1 MDSSDG
7 GGRLLF
13 CIFKDNGMTEPE
25 KVLTEKQKVFLE
37 ALMSE
42 ECRGNLRRAMDAAG
56 YAKETSISSVVS
68 SLKDEINDKASMT
81 LAMNAPMAAWGMVDV
96 LNDPS
101 AMGARNTVSA
111 AREILDRT
119 GLIKKEQVEVKN
131 TGGAMFILPPKSE
144 D

>member
-1 MDSSDG
+1 M
-7 GGRLLF
+7 
-13 CIFKDNGMTEPE
+13 K
-25 KVLTEKQKVFLE
+25 TEKQYTDKQLIFLD

-42 ECRGNLRRAMDAAG
+42 ECRGNLRKAMDVAG
-56 YAKETSISSVVS
+56 YAKETSISSVVGA
-68 SLKDEINDKASMT
+68 LKEEINEKASMT
-81 LAMNAPMAAWGMVDV
+81 LAMNAPKAAWGMVDV

-119 GLIKKEQVEVKN
+119 GLIKKDQVEVKN
-131 TGGAMFILPPKSE
+131 TGGAMFILPPKRE

>member
-1 MDSSDG
+1 M
-7 GGRLLF
+7 
-13 CIFKDNGMTEPE
+13 K
-25 KVLTEKQKVFLE
+25 TEKQYTDKQLIFLD

-42 ECRGNLRRAMDAAG
+42 ECRGNLRKAMDAAG
-56 YAKETSISSVVS
+56 YSKDTSISSVVGA
-68 SLKDEINDKASMT
+68 LKEEINDKASMT
-81 LAMNAPMAAWGMVDV
+81 LAMNAPKAAWGMVDV

>member
-1 MDSSDG
+1 M
-7 GGRLLF
+7 
-13 CIFKDNGMTEPE
+13 K
-25 KVLTEKQKVFLE
+25 TEKEYTDKQLIFLD

-42 ECRGNLRRAMDAAG
+42 ECRGNLRKAMDVAG
-56 YAKETSISSVVS
+56 YAKESSISSVVGA
-68 SLKDEINDKASMT
+68 LKEEINEKASMT
-81 LAMNAPMAAWGMVDV
+81 LAMNAPKAAWGMVDV

-119 GLIKKEQVEVKN
+119 GLIKKEQVEVTN

-144 D
+144 G

>member
-1 MDSSDG
+1 
-7 GGRLLF
+7 
-13 CIFKDNGMTEPE
+13 MT
-25 KVLTEKQKVFLE
+25 
-37 ALMSE
+37 E
-42 ECRGNLRRAMDAAG
+42 ECRGNLRKAMEVAG
-56 YAKETSISSVVS
+56 YSKDTSISSVVS
-68 SLKDEINDKASMT
+68 ALKEEINDKASMT
-81 LAMNAPMAAWGMVDV
+81 LAMNAPKAAWGMVDV